1 MSTHDKADDPAAWR
15 ALGELYHRYL
25 TGLLLALVSRHGT
38 ARTVE
43 VVRRT
48 FRRQHL
54 ELFLPGLQKLGLQ
67 GLPHAVACAQYH
79 VLSNALGGV
88 QVSWIPES
96 DTRSWVRYHPPRWIF
111 DGTAI
116 CAIPTEVSRA
126 MLWGWHAHNGVT
138 LGNPRLGF
146 VCTSQTTDGQAG
158 LEGYYVEEDEPL
170 EPEDR
175 LRFRPG
181 ERPPGPPSPLPLPQ
195 WDPLRLAKVERNYC
209 IAYVRSIL
217 PELCAA
223 LGPADA
229 GAVGRIAGRQVAMQ
243 YHGAVMALLDGA
255 PEAAA
260 NPASPVRMPDALG
273 GADHSDGASVVS
285 ESGGFDGSDSRGAA
299 GGGTADFPVRLARL
313 LAAGGDEVTIHID
326 GQYHTVR
333 SRNWRLAR
341 GLSLPD
347 EAFEAWNGLW
357 EGLAAM
363 EGLRL
368 IVTDRL
374 DQGDD
379 AFRWSVRPVRP
390 RST

>member
-1 MSTHDKADDPAAWR
+1 MNDGDDPAAWR

-25 TGLLLALVSRHGT
+25 TGLLLALVTRHGT

-54 ELFLPGLQKLGLQ
+54 ELFLPGLVKLGLQ
-67 GLPHAVACAQYH
+67 DLPHAVACAQYH

-111 DGTAI
+111 DGTAV
-116 CAIPTEVSRA
+116 CGIPTEVSRA

-146 VCTSQTTDGQAG
+146 VCTGQTTDAQAG
-158 LEGYYVEEDEPL
+158 LEGYYVEEAEPL

-181 ERPPGPPSPLPLPQ
+181 ERPPGPPALLPLPQ
-195 WDPLRLAKVERNYC
+195 WDPRRLAKVERNYS

-243 YHGAVMALLDGA
+243 YHGTVMALLDG
-255 PEAAA
+255 
-260 NPASPVRMPDALG
+260 DADPSADS
-273 GADHSDGASVVS
+273 GARTD
-285 ESGGFDGSDSRGAA
+285 SGPGKDP
-299 GGGTADFPVRLARL
+299 GTAARSRFAVRLARL
-313 LAAGGDEVTIHID
+313 LAAGGDDVSIETD
-326 GQYHTVR
+326 GSYQAVR
-333 SRNWRLAR
+333 CGSWRFAR
-341 GLSLPD
+341 GLVLPD

-363 EGLRL
+363 EDFRL
-368 IVTDRL
+368 VVTDRL

-379 AFRWSVRPVRP
+379 AFRWSIRPRPV
-390 RST
+390 

>member
-1 MSTHDKADDPAAWR
+1 MNERDDPAAWR

-25 TGLLLALVSRHGT
+25 TGLLLALVTRHGT

-54 ELFLPGLQKLGLQ
+54 ELFLPGLQKLGLTD
-67 GLPHAVACAQYH
+67 LPHAVACAQYH

-96 DTRSWVRYHPPRWIF
+96 DTRSWVRFHPPRWIF
-111 DGTAI
+111 DGTAV
-116 CAIPTEVSRA
+116 CGIPTEVSRA
-126 MLWGWHAHNGVT
+126 MMWGWHAHNGVS

-146 VCTSQTTDGQAG
+146 VCTGQTTDGQPG
-158 LEGYYVEEDEPL
+158 LEGYYVEEADPL

-181 ERPPGPPSPLPLPQ
+181 ERPPGPPAPLPLPQ
-195 WDPLRLAKVERNYC
+195 WDARRLAKVERNYC

-217 PELCAA
+217 PELCAT

-229 GAVGRIAGRQVAMQ
+229 GVVGRIAGRQVAMQ
-243 YHGAVMALLDGA
+243 YHGAVMALLNPGPDGD
-255 PEAAA
+255 
-260 NPASPVRMPDALG
+260 PDA
-273 GADHSDGASVVS
+273 AP
-285 ESGGFDGSDSRGAA
+285 A
-299 GGGTADFPVRLARL
+299 GGVGFPARLARL
-313 LAAGGDEVTIHID
+313 LAAGGDEVSVQPD
-326 GQYHTVR
+326 GPYHTVQ
-333 SRNWRLAR
+333 SASWRLSG
-341 GLSLPD
+341 GLALPE

-368 IVTDRL
+368 VVTDRL

-379 AFRWSVRPVRP
+379 AFRWSVRPR
-390 RST
+390 RL